1 MRRWPNIW
9 AGTSEGCSLNPSQRP
24 GAHISLVFFKMWDT
38 TNVDRWLHRM
48 NRELEGRYSETAHL
62 AKNERDVGHPTLVEE
77 PEVRTVKPCTWS
89 LRFIIRRWHSGSP
102 RLILTGFMGAG
113 KSTVGEILGRDL
125 GWRFVDLDRVI
136 EGVQTTY
143 GSGDIREHGE
153 AEFRRREQDAVQ
165 QLNDEEQIVLA
176 LGGGTV
182 EDESTRSL
190 LVHSPG
196 NCVVF
201 LHAELSELLARCMV
215 EGKTRPLLAAP
226 EAMEARHARRLPHYR
241 AAHVTVTTSAWHPR
255 K

>member
-1 MRRWPNIW
+1 M
-9 AGTSEGCSLNPSQRP
+9 AQRL
-24 GAHISLVFFKMWDT
+24 S
-38 TNVDRWLHRM
+38 
-48 NRELEGRYSETAHL
+48 
-62 AKNERDVGHPTLVEE
+62 
-77 PEVRTVKPCTWS
+77 
-89 LRFIIRRWHSGSP
+89 

-113 KSTVGEILGRDL
+113 NPTVGEILARDL

-136 EGVQTTY
+136 EESSQRTVAE
-143 GSGDIREHGE
+143 IFREHGE

-165 QLNDEEQIVLA
+165 QLNNEEQIVLA

-215 EGKTRPLLAAP
+215 EGKRGPCWPRRRRWKPVTPDACRITARP
-226 EAMEARHARRLPHYR
+226 
-241 AAHVTVTTSAWHPR
+241 TSR
-255 K
+255 